1 MDGILFLGH
10 RNSFGRPMPERS
22 SGSTPA
28 GRRDGNRANLRQSG
42 TLRARRGS
50 NAALQLLPLPPLDV
64 SPELAPCPRSAV
76 RVVGVK
82 LPVGNRPNSAVQAIG
97 SRSRKLPIAERDQS
111 RFLMPEALFRERAIG
126 KAGALPILPA
136 LRHSLR
142 MSEMIRL
149 ATIDDAAAVTA
160 LTRSAYSKWVSVIG
174 REPLPM
180 RVDHAAHIRDHRADL
195 LFVGEEL
202 AALVETIERDDD
214 VLIENVA
221 VDPSFQK
228 RGYGRRMVAYA
239 EQLARDAGLTTVRLY
254 TNQMFQENLRL
265 YASLGYEVE
274 REEALNGGVAI
285 HMVKVVV

>member
-1 MDGILFLGH
+1 
-10 RNSFGRPMPERS
+10 
-22 SGSTPA
+22 
-28 GRRDGNRANLRQSG
+28 
-42 TLRARRGS
+42 
-50 NAALQLLPLPPLDV
+50 
-64 SPELAPCPRSAV
+64 
-76 RVVGVK
+76 
-82 LPVGNRPNSAVQAIG
+82 
-97 SRSRKLPIAERDQS
+97 
-111 RFLMPEALFRERAIG
+111 
-126 KAGALPILPA
+126 
-136 LRHSLR
+136 

-149 ATIDDAAAVTA
+149 AAIDDAAAVTA

-180 RVDHAAHIRDHRADL
+180 RADHAAHIRDHRADL

-221 VDPSFQK
+221 VDPRFQK
-228 RGYGRRMVAYA
+228 RGYGRSMVAYA